1 MSQKKLNTLVS
12 TLDGIFIGFLGG
24 YGIIT
29 VGSYWIFH
37 VAILIGALL
46 FLMGLHEIMFEWNKE
61 E

>member
-1 MSQKKLNTLVS
+1 MTQKQRNTLIS

-37 VAILIGALL
+37 VAIFIGALM
-46 FLMGLHEIMFEWNKE
+46 FLIGFHEIIFDWKKE
-61 E
+61 D